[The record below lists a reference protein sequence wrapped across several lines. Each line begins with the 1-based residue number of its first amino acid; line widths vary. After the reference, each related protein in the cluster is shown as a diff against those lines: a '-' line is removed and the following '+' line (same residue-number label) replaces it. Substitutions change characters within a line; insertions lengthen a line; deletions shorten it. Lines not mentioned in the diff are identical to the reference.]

1 MIPLK
6 TPAIFLL
13 SFTSCQNLE
22 NLDLSGF
29 TTKKKPTLYKMFQGV
44 GRPDI
49 FACRDEEI
57 VRTYRNG

>member
-29 TTKKKPTLYKMFQGV
+29 TTKKNPTLYKTFQGV
-44 GRPDI
+44 GRLDI
-49 FACRDEEI
+49 FVCSDEAI
-57 VRTYRNG
+57 VRAYRNG

>member
-1 MIPLK
+1 MITLK

-29 TTKKKPTLYKMFQGV
+29 TSKKNPTLYKMFQGV
-44 GRPDI
+44 DRLDI
-49 FACRDEEI
+49 FMSRDEAI
-57 VRTYRNG
+57 VRAYRNG